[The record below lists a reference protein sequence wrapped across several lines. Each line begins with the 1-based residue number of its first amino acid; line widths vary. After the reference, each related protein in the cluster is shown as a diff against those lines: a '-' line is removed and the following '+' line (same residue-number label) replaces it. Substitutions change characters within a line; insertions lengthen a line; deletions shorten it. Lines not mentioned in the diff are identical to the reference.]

1 MKNVLW
7 YVIGVLC
14 GVLVMMM
21 HESDTAQLET
31 EEEGIEV
38 VEVPEESKP
47 LSGLKM
53 FDTPQSSVPV
63 KYLQIT
69 KIYPSGEAEAKEVE
83 KIGTNYIDR
92 DIKVLILP
100 KEGENFYTN
109 QIVTISSTQKAQ
121 RVGEYNTGYSILPVV
136 RITSK

>member
-21 HESDTAQLET
+21 RGSDTTQLEA
-31 EEEGIEV
+31 EEGIEV
-38 VEVPEESKP
+38 VEAQEENKP

-69 KIYPSGEAEAKEVE
+69 EIYPSGEAEAREVE
-83 KIGTNYIDR
+83 KIGTNYINR

-136 RITSK
+136 RITNK

>member
-21 HESDTAQLET
+21 HESDTTQLEA
-31 EEEGIEV
+31 EEGIEV
-38 VEVPEESKP
+38 VEVSEENKP

-69 KIYPSGEAEAKEVE
+69 E
-83 KIGTNYIDR
+83 
-92 DIKVLILP
+92 IKSCQENQLALLLP
-100 KEGENFYTN
+100 
-109 QIVTISSTQKAQ
+109 
-121 RVGEYNTGYSILPVV
+121 PH
-136 RITSK
+136 

>member
-14 GVLVMMM
+14 GVLVMMR
-21 HESDTAQLET
+21 ESDTTQLEA
-31 EEEGIEV
+31 EEGIEV
-38 VEVPEESKP
+38 VEAQDENKP
-47 LSGLKM
+47 LPGLKM

-69 KIYPSGEAEAKEVE
+69 EIYPSGEAEAKDVD
-83 KIGTNYIDR
+83 KIGNSYYDN
-92 DIKVLILP
+92 DIKVIILP

-109 QIVTISSTQKAQ
+109 QIVT
-121 RVGEYNTGYSILPVV
+121 TGYSILPVV
-136 RITSK
+136 RITNK

>member
-21 HESDTAQLET
+21 HESDTAQLEA
-31 EEEGIEV
+31 EEGIEV
-38 VEVPEESKP
+38 VEAQDENKP
-47 LSGLKM
+47 LPGLKM

-69 KIYPSGEAEAKEVE
+69 EIYPSGEAEAKDVD
-83 KIGTNYIDR
+83 KIGNSYYDN
-92 DIKVLILP
+92 DIKVIILP

>member
-21 HESDTAQLET
+21 HESDTTQPES
-31 EEEGIEV
+31 EEGIEV
-38 VEVPEESKP
+38 VEAQDENKP
-47 LSGLKM
+47 LPGLKM

-69 KIYPSGEAEAKEVE
+69 EIYPSGEAEAKEVE
-83 KIGTNYIDR
+83 KIGTNYINR